1 MISLT
6 PIKKG
11 CGATTCIVLVH
22 GTFNRYPRWI
32 SGTSALVQ
40 AINAAIGEADI
51 FAFRWSACLRQES
64 RFEAAQ
70 ALMAPLQDFSRRYRD
85 VIVIGHSHGA
95 NIAVQAVQASR
106 NDHVRIIA
114 LATPFLHVRAVS
126 TAINLRHVIA
136 LALSIAMFASVVS
149 CMNLAARFGPWLPL
163 PIAAIIGSYAVAV
176 FTHEA
181 WLAPL
186 CRSLALHL
194 DRRRR
199 LYANLDLHRPIEMLI
214 VQSAPRDEV
223 TYLFGALREAGCR
236 LALRLRRA
244 AIAADAALKRM
255 TQVVPNQYLAMLLAF
270 AVILLLIGAHV
281 IYILTLID
289 VMLVVLLVNY
299 LTGVFPVSLHL
310 GMLVSK
316 ESYAA
321 VVSALKIGHPLDAL
335 SISVRISHLPR
346 VHPACTGSITF
357 CEVSPPRSTSFLH
370 RLALWQ
376 WDHSMICDNA
386 DALTKMSRWI
396 RRPS

>member
-1 MISLT
+1 
-6 PIKKG
+6 
-11 CGATTCIVLVH
+11 
-22 GTFNRYPRWI
+22 
-32 SGTSALVQ
+32 
-40 AINAAIGEADI
+40 
-51 FAFRWSACLRQES
+51 
-64 RFEAAQ
+64 
-70 ALMAPLQDFSRRYRD
+70 MAPLQGFSRRYRD

-114 LATPFLHVRAVS
+114 LATPFLHVRSVS

-136 LALSIAMFASVVS
+136 LALSIAMFAAVVS
-149 CMNLAARFGPWLPL
+149 CMNLAPRLGPWLPL

-181 WLAPL
+181 WLVPF
-186 CRSLALHL
+186 CRLLALRL

-214 VQSAPRDEV
+214 VHSAPRDEV
-223 TYLFGALREAGCR
+223 TYLFGALRKAGRR
-236 LALRLRRA
+236 LASRLRRA

-255 TQVVPNQYLAMLLAF
+255 TQVMPNRYPAMLLAF

-281 IYILTLID
+281 IYILTLIA

-310 GMLVSK
+310 CMLVSK
-316 ESYAA
+316 ECYAA
-321 VVSALKIGHPLDAL
+321 VASALKIGHPLDAL
-335 SISVRISHLPR
+335 SISVRISHQPR
-346 VHPACTGSITF
+346 VHPACASSIAF
-357 CEVSPPRSTSFLH
+357 CEVRPFRSTGFLH

-396 RRPS
+396 RRPTAH

>member
-1 MISLT
+1 
-6 PIKKG
+6 
-11 CGATTCIVLVH
+11 
-22 GTFNRYPRWI
+22 
-32 SGTSALVQ
+32 
-40 AINAAIGEADI
+40 
-51 FAFRWSACLRQES
+51 
-64 RFEAAQ
+64 
-70 ALMAPLQDFSRRYRD
+70 
-85 VIVIGHSHGA
+85 
-95 NIAVQAVQASR
+95 
-106 NDHVRIIA
+106 VRIIA
-114 LATPFLHVRAVS
+114 LATPFLHVRVVS
-126 TAINLRHVIA
+126 TAINLRRVIA

-149 CMNLAARFGPWLPL
+149 CMNLAPRFGPWLPL

-223 TYLFGALREAGCR
+223 TYLFGALREAGRR

-244 AIAADAALKRM
+244 AIAADAAMKRM
-255 TQVVPNQYLAMLLAF
+255 TQVVPNQYPAMLLAF

-281 IYILTLID
+281 IYILILIA
-289 VMLVVLLVNY
+289 VVLVVLLVNY

-335 SISVRISHLPR
+335 SISVRISRLPR
-346 VHPACTGSITF
+346 VHAACTGSITF

-370 RLALWQ
+370 RLAVWK
-376 WDHSMICDNA
+376 WDHSMICHNA
-386 DALTKMSRWI
+386 DAFTKMSRWI
-396 RRPS
+396 RRPSAH